1 MNADFKPSP
10 ARGVSLPHWDV
21 KVAVDLAK
29 KYGITLTVLHFEI
42 LGLARSF
49 FFEYGFSPSSRPLAK
64 YISCKKGLE
73 KSRSIYLL
81 SLFPQKP
88 ALLIA
93 EIAGLPKPKNC
104 L

>member
-1 MNADFKPSP
+1 MNADVTPSP
-10 ARGVSLPHWDV
+10 ARHVSLPNWDV

-29 KYGITLTVLHFEI
+29 KYGITLTVSHFEI

-81 SLFPQKP
+81 TLFPQKP

>member
-1 MNADFKPSP
+1 MDVDFVPSP
-10 ARGVSLPHWDV
+10 TYDISLPHWDV
-21 KVAVDLAK
+21 KVAVNLAN
-29 KYGITLTVLHFEI
+29 KYGITLTMSHFEI
-42 LGLARSF
+42 LDLARSF